1 MNTGELLQL
10 LELPGDPTTGQVRVA
25 RRRIAKRLHPD
36 AHGGRLERAMA
47 EVNAGCDRLIADI
60 RRRRSEPVVA
70 EPAPAPPIRVDNV
83 RGPVEF
89 RFEYAISAAFVVLLG
104 FMSAVLVVRSSS
116 AAAIAFAVLVS
127 AILGLAFIGT
137 LIVLLRRR

>member
-10 LELPGDPTTGQVRVA
+10 LELPGDPTTGQVRAA

-36 AHGGRLERAMA
+36 AHQGRLERAMA

-60 RRRRSEPVVA
+60 RRQRSKPVVA
-70 EPAPAPPIRVDNV
+70 EPVPAPPIRVDNM
-83 RGPVEF
+83 RTPVEF
-89 RFEYAISAAFVVLLG
+89 RLEYVISTVVVVLLG
-104 FMSAVLVVRSSS
+104 FMCTVLIVRSSS
-116 AAAIAFAVLVS
+116 AAAVAFAVLVS

-137 LIVLLRRR
+137 LIALLSRR